1 MIDLLLDIYAECNFF
16 VYLLVAVCLLCFP
29 APRRKFFAL
38 RLVGGMIAGIALTYG
53 YSLLGGML
61 IRSPG
66 IWMLVY
72 GVKYFFCF
80 FLACGCIWLCFSMP
94 FAKVLFYG
102 ICGYAVQHI
111 AYSLLM
117 IASAALEMAGA
128 PIVQGTLLFIAVE
141 FGVTAAVYLPVF
153 FFYGKFV
160 RRAVEDVQGKKLIL
174 PFSLLMAVTVV
185 LCMLSILYTGEVRVV
200 VSCYAIVLCVTI
212 LYAMYKVYEVGK
224 LRYERQTARAV
235 AAAQKEQYE
244 VQKRNID
251 YINVKCHDLRK
262 QLELLRGGNV
272 SEEKLRQMQRSVTI
286 YDSFARTGNRTL
298 DAILS
303 EKGLFCEQEGIRFTC
318 MADGARLAFLDDI
331 DLCAIFC
338 NLIDNAVEA
347 VMRIPERDKRLI
359 SLKVEPIG
367 NMAHIGIFNNF
378 LPAEGKGAFQTG
390 KQDVREHGFGLKSV
404 RMAVESYKGEM
415 KVYAKNNVFNVN
427 ILLPVPAQTDGAQI

>member
-38 RLVGGMIAGIALTYG
+38 RLIGGMIAGIALTYG

-200 VSCYAIVLCVTI
+200 VSC
-212 LYAMYKVYEVGK
+212 
-224 LRYERQTARAV
+224 
-235 AAAQKEQYE
+235 
-244 VQKRNID
+244 
-251 YINVKCHDLRK
+251 
-262 QLELLRGGNV
+262 
-272 SEEKLRQMQRSVTI
+272 
-286 YDSFARTGNRTL
+286 
-298 DAILS
+298 
-303 EKGLFCEQEGIRFTC
+303 
-318 MADGARLAFLDDI
+318 
-331 DLCAIFC
+331 CA
-338 NLIDNAVEA
+338 
-347 VMRIPERDKRLI
+347 
-359 SLKVEPIG
+359 
-367 NMAHIGIFNNF
+367 
-378 LPAEGKGAFQTG
+378 
-390 KQDVREHGFGLKSV
+390 
-404 RMAVESYKGEM
+404 
-415 KVYAKNNVFNVN
+415 
-427 ILLPVPAQTDGAQI
+427 